1 MVPLV
6 SIIALCYN
14 HARFLEAALDSILAQ
29 TYPHLEVVLVDDAS
43 TDGSADILR
52 RYVAQNPGWQL
63 LLLPENQNNCRAFN
77 RGLALSEGDFV
88 IDFATDDVLLPERIA
103 RQVAA
108 FEQAGPRCGMVY
120 TDAELL
126 DESGRFVRH
135 YYRRDAR
142 GRLHPRP
149 ASGLVFA
156 DVLERY
162 FISTPT
168 MLMRRATLDALGGY
182 DETLSYEDFDFW
194 VRASRDW
201 EFQFLDIVSTQK
213 HLHPRSKSAKSYRR
227 HDPHLASTI
236 VVCRKALAL
245 CRTPEERAALVV
257 RVRWELRQ
265 ALRHRSRPEAHAL
278 YQLLSELG
286 AVGVVDWGMFKVLG

>member
-1 MVPLV
+1 MPLV

-52 RYVAQNPGWQL
+52 RYAAQNPGWQL
-63 LLLPENQNNCRAFN
+63 LLLPENLNNCRAFN
-77 RGLALSEGDFV
+77 RGLALSRGEFI
-88 IDFATDDVLLPERIA
+88 IDFATDDVLLPERITQ
-103 RQVAA
+103 QVAA
-108 FEQAGPRCGMVY
+108 FAQAGPRCGMVY

-142 GRLHPRP
+142 GNLHPRP

-156 DVLERY
+156 DVLARY

-168 MLMRRATLDALGGY
+168 MLMRRATLEALGGY

-201 EFQFLDIVSTQK
+201 EFQFLDTITTCK
-213 HLHPRSKSAKSYRR
+213 RLHPSSMSQRAYRR
-227 HDPHLASTI
+227 HDPYLASTI
-236 VVCRKALAL
+236 QVCRKALAL

-265 ALRHRSRPEAHAL
+265 ALRHRSRPEAHEL
-278 YQLLSELG
+278 YQLLSEMG
-286 AVGVVDWGMFKVLG
+286 AVRVFDWALLKVLG

>member
-1 MVPLV
+1 MPLV
-6 SIIALCYN
+6 TIIALCYN

-52 RYVAQNPGWQL
+52 RYAAQNPGWQL

-77 RGLALSEGDFV
+77 RGLALSKGEFV
-88 IDFATDDVLLPERIA
+88 IDFATDDVLLPERITQ
-103 RQVAA
+103 QVAA
-108 FEQAGPRCGMVY
+108 FERFGPRCGMVY

-142 GRLHPRP
+142 GLHPRP

-182 DETLSYEDFDFW
+182 DESLSYEDFDFW

-236 VVCRKALAL
+236 VVCCKALVL

-265 ALRHRSRPEAHAL
+265 ALRYRSRPEARAL
-278 YQLLSELG
+278 YQLLGELG
-286 AVGVVDWGMFKVLG
+286 AIGVVDWGLFKVLG

>member
-1 MVPLV
+1 MPLV
-6 SIIALCYN
+6 TIIALCYN

-43 TDGSADILR
+43 TDGSANILR
-52 RYVAQNPGWQL
+52 RYAAQNPGWQL

-77 RGLALSEGDFV
+77 RGLALSKGEFV

-108 FEQAGPRCGMVY
+108 FEQAGPRCGVVY

-142 GRLHPRP
+142 GRLHPHP

-156 DVLERY
+156 EVLARY

-168 MLMRRATLDALGGY
+168 MLMRRTTLDALGGY
-182 DETLSYEDFDFW
+182 DESLSYEDFDFW
-194 VRASRDW
+194 VRAAATGSFSSWTSSVRR
-201 EFQFLDIVSTQK
+201 STCIRAPNRPK
-213 HLHPRSKSAKSYRR
+213 AT
-227 HDPHLASTI
+227 AATI
-236 VVCRKALAL
+236 
-245 CRTPEERAALVV
+245 RTWPL
-257 RVRWELRQ
+257 
-265 ALRHRSRPEAHAL
+265 P
-278 YQLLSELG
+278 
-286 AVGVVDWGMFKVLG
+286 